1 VNQREESKLQEK
13 LKLFYSKLS
22 EPFVQR
28 EEEAE
33 VVMLALL
40 SGEHAIFIGEPGT
53 AKSALVRRAASLLKA
68 KYFYYVL
75 NKYTEP
81 DELFGPIDI
90 NELRSKGVY
99 KRRIE
104 GKLPWAEIAFLDEIF
119 NANTAI
125 LNALLSILQERIFVN
140 GDEIVRTPLISLF
153 SASNTIPDEVEL
165 KALYDRLVFR
175 HHVRPVS
182 ESKLRELFRA
192 GVEIELKGIVSE
204 EPILTLEELRKLQ
217 EKVKALLSKVREDNV
232 FLQKYAR
239 LIVIF
244 RENGIAIT
252 DRRAIKGLK
261 AVVAN
266 AVFEGR
272 NYVEPEDLLAL
283 KYVVPETFEDF
294 GKAAAIIVEEIK
306 LPARYLRDLQFLERN
321 LERIKEEIIHLPS
334 FDFKLLD
341 YSKELFLIEKKL
353 RKIARESLNDE
364 QVQARIERLMD
375 IIGEMK
381 EILANKANFYR

>member
-1 VNQREESKLQEK
+1 VNQRGKSKLQEK

-33 VVMLALL
+33 VIILALL

-68 KYFYYVL
+68 KHFYYVL

-153 SASNTIPDEVEL
+153 SASNTIPEEVEL

-182 ESKLRELFRA
+182 ESKLRELFKA

-217 EKVKALLSKVREDNV
+217 EKVKAMLSKIQEDNI

-244 RENGIAIT
+244 RENGIPIT

-266 AVFEGR
+266 AIFEGR
-272 NYVEPEDLLAL
+272 DYVEPEDLLAL
-283 KYVVPETFEDF
+283 KYVVPETFDDF
-294 GKAAAIIVEEIK
+294 GKAAAIIIEEIK
-306 LPARYLRDLQFLERN
+306 LPARYLRDLEFLERN

-364 QVQARIERLMD
+364 QVQARVEKLMD

>member
-1 VNQREESKLQEK
+1 MNQREESKLQEK

-33 VVMLALL
+33 VIVLALL

-140 GDEIVRTPLISLF
+140 GDEVVRTPLISLF
-153 SASNTIPDEVEL
+153 SASNTIPEEVEL

-182 ESKLRELFRA
+182 ESKLRELFKA

-204 EPILTLEELRKLQ
+204 EPVLTLEELRKLQ
-217 EKVKALLSKVREDNV
+217 DKVKVMLSKVQGDNV

-244 RENGIAIT
+244 RENGIPIT

-266 AVFEGR
+266 AIFEGR
-272 NYVEPEDLLAL
+272 DYVEPEDLLAL

-364 QVQARIERLMD
+364 QVQARIEKLMD

>member
-1 VNQREESKLQEK
+1 MNQKEEGKLQEK

-140 GDEIVRTPLISLF
+140 GDEVVRTPLISLF
-153 SASNTIPDEVEL
+153 SASNTIPEEVEL

-182 ESKLRELFRA
+182 ESKLRELFKA

-204 EPILTLEELRKLQ
+204 EPVLTLEELRKLQ
-217 EKVKALLSKVREDNV
+217 DKVKVMLSKVQGDNV

-244 RENGIAIT
+244 RENGIPIT

-266 AVFEGR
+266 AIFEGR
-272 NYVEPEDLLAL
+272 DYVEPEDLLAL

-364 QVQARIERLMD
+364 QVQARIEKLMD